1 MTDEELFKKLGDIYD
16 SGEGFKI
23 KRRPVPYTGEIPLT
37 QIKTH
42 RFDLIERAQNL
53 GAVHDAE
60 KGQTLVCPSED
71 SLEIRMAAAIEK
83 DIPKHYT
90 DGSQGR
96 ARCAVCDW
104 TGMELDVEAVD
115 WMTEDAICPEC
126 GIDAVYL
133 EDPEES
139 NV

>member
-1 MTDEELFKKLGDIYD
+1 MTDKTPTTDIQI
-16 SGEGFKI
+16 SGVRLRGKQ
-23 KRRPVPYTGEIPLT
+23 PQLT
-37 QIKTH
+37 DL
-42 RFDLIERAQNL
+42 RFDKIR
-53 GAVHDAE
+53 
-60 KGQTLVCPSED
+60 LVED
-71 SLEIRMAAAIEK
+71 QSLD

-104 TGMELDVEAVD
+104 TGLELDVEPVD